1 MQFSTIVLST
11 ALSATVL
18 ASPAPRAAPDGIL
31 NIFSDGGCVRGTECS
46 RDFLVR
52 TTDGCTIIPP
62 GCKSALRLITLNN
75 DCSLII
81 YTDSACTSSSVITIN
96 NTSVGQCENPSS
108 TLGVGSLKVIC
119 TV

>member
-1 MQFSTIVLST
+1 MQFSTIFLST
-11 ALSATVL
+11 ALSASVF
-18 ASPAPRAAPDGIL
+18 ASPTPRNAPDGIL

-62 GCKSALRLITLNN
+62 ACKSALMLITLNN
-75 DCSLII
+75 NCSLAI
-81 YTDSACTSSSVITIN
+81 YTDLECTSSSVITID
-96 NTSVGQCENPSS
+96 NTSVGHCENPSS
-108 TLGVGSLKVIC
+108 TLGVGSLKVVC